1 MWVNGLREDT
11 PFTTFRLKKKSRRLA
26 TTTTTTRTTT
36 TAVGKA
42 MQSVPAKR
50 NLTAT
55 IATPTRR
62 AVPSRPVACR
72 CTVFYSTLSVLAF
85 LLSLPS
91 TTQGWSVARSSLP
104 AVRSVG
110 SNHHR
115 FLSPHYR
122 GGGGGGTATS
132 SPSLAVSTTST
143 RFINNKFC
151 MSTMTLASSSSSPVS
166 EGARKLYRK
175 TPLIP
180 SEPLTKLVG
189 RPVFL
194 KLDALQASGSF
205 KDRGMAHLCYTLQQ
219 KNISQNSG
227 GSSTTTNFISSSGG
241 NAGLAVTTVAAR
253 LDNVQVSVIVPETT
267 KPLVVAKLQSLGAD
281 VTVTGKNW
289 NAADAVARQRVADS
303 NGTAEYVS
311 PYDNPLLWTG
321 HSTLVDETMEQLL
334 LLQQHQETDYGSSTT
349 TIGTLVVSVGGG
361 GLLCGVLEGLER
373 HGSTATVIAAET
385 EGASSF
391 GQSWKDGQGDPT
403 HLVTLPAITSVA
415 TSLGALCVTP
425 VAIERSLAYQGS
437 VASSICTDAEAVEA
451 CLRFAQDHR
460 ILVEPACGAALAVA
474 YSERLRQKYLMT
486 KENDNNSNNRG
497 PIVLEVCG
505 GSGVT
510 VDLLHAWKEQFHV

>member
-1 MWVNGLREDT
+1 M
-11 PFTTFRLKKKSRRLA
+11 
-26 TTTTTTRTTT
+26 
-36 TAVGKA
+36 VG
-42 MQSVPAKR
+42 
-50 NLTAT
+50 
-55 IATPTRR
+55 
-62 AVPSRPVACR
+62 
-72 CTVFYSTLSVLAF
+72 
-85 LLSLPS
+85 LSL
-91 TTQGWSVARSSLP
+91 A
-104 AVRSVG
+104 AVRSFG
-110 SNHHR
+110 SNHSR
-115 FLSPHYR
+115 FLSPHHR
-122 GGGGGGTATS
+122 GKAAVAAAATRSPSPAFSSTS
-132 SPSLAVSTTST
+132 SSTST
-143 RFINNKFC
+143 RLILHQNHHKNC
-151 MSTMTLASSSSSPVS
+151 IRTTTTMTLAAASSSPVS

-189 RPVFL
+189 RPVYL

-219 KNISQNSG
+219 KNNSQPQNPG
-227 GSSTTTNFISSSGG
+227 GTTTTTTTTNFISSSGG
-241 NAGLAVTTVAAR
+241 NAGLAVTTVAAL
-253 LDNVQVSVIVPETT
+253 LDNVTVSVIVPETT
-267 KPLVVAKLQSLGAD
+267 KTLVVAKLQSLGAT
-281 VTVTGKNW
+281 VTVTGVNW

-303 NGTAEYVS
+303 HGTAEYVS

-334 LLQQHQETDYGSSTT
+334 EQEGGNDS

-373 HGSTATVIAAET
+373 HGSIATVIAAET
-385 EGASSF
+385 DGAASF

-403 HLVTLPAITSVA
+403 NLVTLPAITSVA
-415 TSLGALCVTP
+415 TSLGALCVTS
-425 VAIERSLAYQGS
+425 VAIERSLAYKGR

-451 CLRFAQDHR
+451 CVRFAQDHR

-474 YSERLRQKYLMT
+474 YSERLRQKYLLT
-486 KENDNNSNNRG
+486 KDNDNNTNG